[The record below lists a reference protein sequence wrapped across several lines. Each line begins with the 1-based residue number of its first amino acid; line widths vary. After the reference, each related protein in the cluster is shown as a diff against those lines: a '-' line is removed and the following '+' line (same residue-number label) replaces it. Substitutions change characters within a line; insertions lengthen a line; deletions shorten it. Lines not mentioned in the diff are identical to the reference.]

1 MNTNILTKNKKRGFT
16 LVELLVVIAIL
27 AILASVTV
35 VGYISFTKRAKDSNA
50 LTELTEARE
59 VIRTDYLNEGTHHYN
74 ITKTDSA
81 YTAVE
86 DNSTY
91 NLTLTYDQ
99 TTKTYTFDTT
109 VYKNGEKDT
118 SSSTTITPTWDVV
131 IKAIFAEDLSSLKGT
146 FYVNVSDDSK
156 ITSIAYASS
165 SEGYAKWDIAEDEI
179 ATADSTVVIST
190 NTVSIT
196 TIAK

>member
-59 VIRTDYLNEGTHHYN
+59 VIRTDYLNEGTHYYK
-74 ITKTDSA
+74 ITNDESNN

-99 TTKTYTFDTT
+99 TTKTYTFNTT
-109 VYKNGEKDT
+109 VYKNGKEDT
-118 SSSTTITPTWDVV
+118 SSSSTTKPTWDTV
-131 IKAIFAEDLSSLKGT
+131 IKAIFSEDLSSLKGT
-146 FYVNVSDDSK
+146 FYVNVNEK
-156 ITSIAYASS
+156 TITSIAYASS

-179 ATADSTVVIST
+179 ATADSTVASDN